1 MKKLL
6 ALVLSLMLLLP
17 VFALA
22 EDTAT
27 LVPVEF
33 EDFTMYLSPDD
44 SLQTADKA
52 DMQVMAYIYPHYDET
67 ASGAQNINII
77 WTSDGTIDLGG
88 MDIVTY
94 GQLQVDGFVQ
104 GITSQGITVSDYEL
118 GSTYQDD
125 TSLTLYFTIDVD
137 YSALNIDL
145 KTTLHMCIAILSLG
159 ERGSYVFTLT
169 ADSAEDLDMLSD
181 YVANIEWKE

>member
-22 EDTAT
+22 EDTTT

-44 SLQTADKA
+44 NLQTADKA

-67 ASGAQNINII
+67 ASVAQNISIT
-77 WTSDGTIDLGG
+77 WTSNGTIDLGG

-94 GQLQVDGFVQ
+94 GQLLVEGYAN
-104 GITSQGITVSDYEL
+104 GMTSQGITVSDYEL
-118 GSTYQDD
+118 GSTYLDD
-125 TSLTLYFTIDVD
+125 TSFTLYYTMDVD

-145 KTTLHMCIAILSLG
+145 KTTLHMCTVTLSLG
-159 ERGSYVFTLT
+159 ERGSYVFTIT
-169 ADSAEDLDMLSD
+169 ADSLDGLGMLSD
-181 YVANIEWKE
+181 YVANIDWKE